1 MAARAYFCRSMYGS
15 NRSSFAHEIMIPMT
29 IIANGNAETTMI
41 DCKPPSASSP
51 PARRREP
58 ATKLSNAPHRMVTHR
73 VGFGIPR
80 WLIEPITIE
89 AESAEVT
96 KKMTIDAIATIEVI
110 MPSGR
115 LPKTSNNMS
124 SGEPEPEMFFPRDS
138 IHIDVPPKM
147 LNHVK
152 HTIEGTT
159 MTTVT
164 NSRRVRPREI
174 LAMNR
179 PTKVVHETH
188 HAQ

>member
-15 NRSSFAHEIMIPMT
+15 NRSCFAHETMLPRT
-29 IIANGNAETTMI
+29 LIADGNAETTMI
-41 DCKPPSASSP
+41 DCRPPSASSP

-115 LPKTSNNMS
+115 LPKTSNKMS
-124 SGEPEPEMFFPRDS
+124 SGEHEDVMLFTMCANQ
-138 IHIDVPPKM
+138 IDV
-147 LNHVK
+147 
-152 HTIEGTT
+152 
-159 MTTVT
+159 
-164 NSRRVRPREI
+164 
-174 LAMNR
+174 
-179 PTKVVHETH
+179 
-188 HAQ
+188 